1 MDLEK
6 LKLLEARI
14 DDILT
19 QHAALCQERDRLKQ
33 QLSEAESRASAAA
46 ARLTQQESERAEIKS
61 RVERILDRL
70 DGLGLS

>member
-6 LKLLEARI
+6 LKLLESRI

-19 QHAALCQERDRLKQ
+19 QHSAVCQELDRLKQ
-33 QLSEAESRASAAA
+33 QLSEAESRAAEAN
-46 ARLTQQESERAEIKS
+46 ARLAQQENERSEIKS

>member
-6 LKLLEARI
+6 LKLLETKI
-14 DDILT
+14 EDILT

-33 QLSEAESRASAAA
+33 QLLEAETRAVSIS
-46 ARLTQQESERAEIKS
+46 ARLVQHEKERAEMRS

-70 DGLGLS
+70 DGLGLG

>member
-6 LKLLEARI
+6 LKLLESKI

-19 QHAALCQERDRLKQ
+19 RHAAVCQERDRLKQ
-33 QLSEAESRASAAA
+33 QLSEAESRVLAADT
-46 ARLTQQESERAEIKS
+46 RLAQQESERSEIKS

>member
-6 LKLLEARI
+6 LKLLETRI

-19 QHAALCQERDRLKQ
+19 QHHAVCQERDRLKQ
-33 QLSEAESRASAAA
+33 QLSEAESRASVAAE
-46 ARLTQQESERAEIKS
+46 RLTRQEQERAEIKS

>member
-6 LKLLEARI
+6 LKLLETRI

-19 QHAALCQERDRLKQ
+19 QHIAVCQERDRLKQ
-33 QLSEAESRASAAA
+33 QLSEAEARGAAA
-46 ARLTQQESERAEIKS
+46 VARLAQHDSERAEVKS
-61 RVERILDRL
+61 RVERILERL

>member
-6 LKLLEARI
+6 LKLLESKI

-19 QHAALCQERDRLKQ
+19 LHAAVCQERDRLKQ
-33 QLSEAESRASAAA
+33 QLSEAESRAAAA
-46 ARLTQQESERAEIKS
+46 DTRLAQQESERSEIKS

>member
-6 LKLLEARI
+6 LKLLETRI
-14 DDILT
+14 DEILT
-19 QHAALCQERDRLKQ
+19 QHAAVCQERDRLKK
-33 QLSEAESRASAAA
+33 QLAEAESRAAAA
-46 ARLTQQESERAEIKS
+46 IARLEEQESERAEVKS

>member
-6 LKLLEARI
+6 LQLLETRI

-19 QHAALCQERDRLKQ
+19 QHSAVCQERDRLKQ
-33 QLSEAESRASAAA
+33 LLSEAESRAVAAL
-46 ARLTQQESERAEIKS
+46 ARLAEQDSERAEIKA
-61 RVERILDRL
+61 RVERILGRL

>member
-6 LKLLEARI
+6 LKLLETRI

-19 QHAALCQERDRLKQ
+19 QHTAVCQERDGLKQ
-33 QLSEAESRASAAA
+33 QLFEAESRATAAV
-46 ARLTQQESERAEIKS
+46 ARLAQHDSERAEIKS
-61 RVERILDRL
+61 RVERILGRL